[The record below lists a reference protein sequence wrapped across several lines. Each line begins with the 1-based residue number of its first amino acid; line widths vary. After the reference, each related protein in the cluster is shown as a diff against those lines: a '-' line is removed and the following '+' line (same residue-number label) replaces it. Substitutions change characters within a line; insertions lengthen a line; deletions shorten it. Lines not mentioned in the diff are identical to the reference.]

1 MASYLTEDLKW
12 VSFYPKFSSSFYVNK
27 AGYFDERPEIVTSI
41 TQVIVLFALPFLVFQ
56 SLWFVFIIPF
66 ILFGWG
72 KLYIHLPIRTGIQ
85 DCASAAWGLYYYSNA
100 LWFCI
105 GGGGNFEGGRRT
117 KSYSMPWQL
126 DWVRTSTLLNN
137 SNWFNETKHSKLNW
151 TSDNVN
157 IIGSYG
163 WLKENKWK
171 EIHPFTDSF
180 DGTIVNA
187 TISVEEM
194 EWRPKWF
201 KWTSLFRKVRKSID
215 IEFDKEVGKRKGSW
229 KGGTIGCGYELRKN
243 ETPLECLRRMEKE
256 RKF

>member
-1 MASYLTEDLKW
+1 MPNYLTENLKW
-12 VSFYPKFSSSFYVNK
+12 VSFYPQFSSSFYVNK

-41 TQVIVLFALPFLVFQ
+41 TQVIVLFALPFFVFQ
-56 SLWFVFIIPF
+56 SLWFIFLTPF

-85 DCASAAWGLYYYSNA
+85 DCTSAAWGLYYYSNA

-126 DWVRTSTLLNN
+126 NWVRTSHLMYDEKY
-137 SNWFNETKHSKLNW
+137 WFHETKNNRIDWGGSVD
-151 TSDNVN
+151 TV
-157 IIGSYG
+157 GSYE
-163 WLKENKWK
+163 WREKNKWK
-171 EIHPFTDSF
+171 ETHQFTDNF
-180 DGTIVNA
+180 DGTILNA
-187 TISVEEM
+187 TISVDEM

-201 KWTSLFRKVRKSID
+201 KWTSLFRKVRRSID
-215 IEFDKEVGKRKGSW
+215 IKFDREVGGRKGSW